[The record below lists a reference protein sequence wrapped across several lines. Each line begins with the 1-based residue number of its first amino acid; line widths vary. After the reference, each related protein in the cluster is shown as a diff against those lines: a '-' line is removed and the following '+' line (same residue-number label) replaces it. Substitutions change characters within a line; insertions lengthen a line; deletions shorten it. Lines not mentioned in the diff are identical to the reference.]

1 MRNGLYKFVQTGLV
15 LPLSLVFSIIVITA
29 CTDTHVMEN
38 VAGGSSDDV
47 GIVAIKDKEVAG
59 VSQKGPFV
67 RGSSVTVQ
75 ELDGATL
82 KQTGK
87 SFKGTIK
94 SDKGDFVIN
103 NVSLASQYAIVEVT
117 GYYHSELANDFMEVV
132 FGNDNASCID

>member
-1 MRNGLYKFVQTGLV
+1 MRNCFCKFVRTGLV
-15 LPLSLVFSIIVITA
+15 LPLSLALAIIAITA
-29 CTDTHVMEN
+29 CTETHVMDD
-38 VAGGSSDDV
+38 VAGGSSDDA

-67 RGSSVTVQ
+67 SGSTVTVQ

-94 SDKGDFVIN
+94 SDKGDFVI
-103 NVSLASQYAIVEVT
+103 
-117 GYYHSELANDFMEVV
+117 